1 MQLLLGNNLDL
12 IKDIQDN
19 SIDAIVT
26 DPPYGLGK
34 EPDALPMLAAWLS
47 NGHYDHSSN
56 SGFMGKTWD
65 AFVPQPLF
73 WKECLR
79 VLKPGGHILTFGG
92 TRTYDLVTLG
102 LRLSGFE
109 IRDVVMWVY
118 GSGFPKSLDIS
129 KQLDKMA
136 GAEREVVGIK
146 PGHEEFANRGNMSS
160 VTSLVTST
168 LGQEGGFAR
177 PWMTDPEQIEKY
189 HALTAPASDAAKQ
202 WSGWG
207 TALKPAYEPII
218 MARKPLE
225 GTVAQNVLKW
235 GTGGINIDGCRVG
248 TEEDTRRNAR
258 GGDNGLTGSDTFKIR
273 ERFASDKEQPS
284 GRFPANLIHDG
295 SEEVLQRFPNA
306 PGQQGDLV
314 GHNHSSES
322 RNGIYGKMPPKNDA
336 IKRGD
341 SGSAARFFYCAKA
354 SKTERDAGLD
364 NMPNALK
371 LNPMRSANGTGE
383 KNFDGGFPDI
393 ICKNTHPTVKPLAL
407 MRYLCRLITPPSG
420 TILDPYMGSGTT
432 GVAAKAEG
440 FNFIG
445 MEMEE
450 QYFTIAQARINN
462 TTPPIE
468 EQTPQ
473 SPLSLF

>member
-47 NGHYDHSSN
+47 SGHYDHSSN

-65 AFVPQPLF
+65 AFVPQPMF

-102 LRLSGFE
+102 LRIAGFE
-109 IRDVVMWVY
+109 IRDVLQWVY
-118 GSGFPKSLDIS
+118 GSGFPKSLDIG
-129 KQLDKMA
+129 KAIGKVN
-136 GAEREVVGIK
+136 E
-146 PGHEEFANRGNMSS
+146 
-160 VTSLVTST
+160 
-168 LGQEGGFAR
+168 
-177 PWMTDPEQIEKY
+177 
-189 HALTAPASDAAKQ
+189 
-202 WSGWG
+202 SGWQGYG

-218 MARKPLE
+218 MARKPLD
-225 GTVAQNVLKW
+225 GTVAQNVLKY

-258 GGDNGLTGSDTFKIR
+258 GGDNGLIGSDTFKIR

-306 PGQQGDLV
+306 PGQQGDLI
-314 GHNHSSES
+314 GHTHSSKS
-322 RNGIYGKMPPKNDA
+322 RNGIYGEMPPKNDA

-354 SKTERDAGLD
+354 SKKERDEGLEEFD
-364 NMPNALK
+364 KK
-371 LNPMRSANGTGE
+371 LVKRYGDFEGTPE
-383 KNFDGGFPDI
+383 HAAKKNVLNS
-393 ICKNTHPTVKPLAL
+393 NTHPTVKPLAL
-407 MRYLCRLITPPSG
+407 MRYLCRLITPPNG

-432 GVAAKAEG
+432 GVAATTEG

-462 TTPPIE
+462 ATPPIE
-468 EQTPQ
+468 DETPQ
-473 SPLSLF
+473 SQLSLF